1 MEYTKQATVYVVQ
14 DFGTKNISGALRFG
28 QIKVLLPPNRQIVLS
43 SAPTVARLR
52 EGLNGFSD
60 EDYLLLMGEPAAIGI
75 ACSIASHI
83 NAGKFK
89 MLKWDRQEALYLPI
103 NINLKYFG
111 EYDEQS

>member
-1 MEYTKQATVYVVQ
+1 MEQNTTVYVVQ
-14 DFGTKNISGALRFG
+14 DFGTKNISGATRFG
-28 QIKVLLPPNRQIVLS
+28 RIRTLLPPNRQIVFS

-52 EGLNGFSD
+52 EGLNEFSD
-60 EDYLLLMGEPAAIGI
+60 DDYLLLMGDPAAIGI
-75 ACSIASHI
+75 ACSIASHV
-83 NAGKFK
+83 NDGKFK